1 MKKIVAICFVLL
13 VHTAI
18 YSQPTI
24 VVPTITGAIPGS
36 TVTVCIQFLNFT
48 TVSSLNLELV
58 FDPTVLD
65 FQNCTFPLQSMQ
77 GGFNVGNSD
86 DSTFYYAYFGLEP
99 IDTINGIVVCINF
112 LFMGGTSTLIP
123 LPIPGVTIIP
133 GSVSSLVAGLPESTI
148 NNQELKISPNPFPAG
163 SGELTIQAPEG
174 IYQLE
179 IFNGIGSSVMEERIT
194 IGSDGILRHP
204 GFSLKPGQYWIR
216 LRNNQNLLSSK
227 LLIY

>member
-1 MKKIVAICFVLL
+1 MNKIVAICFVLL

-58 FDPTVLD
+58 FDPTVLQY
-65 FQNCTFPLQSMQ
+65 QNFNVPLQALQ
-77 GGFNVGNSD
+77 GGFNVGNS
-86 DSTFYYAYFGLEP
+86 SNGTFNYTYFGLEP
-99 IDTINGIVVCINF
+99 IASINGIAICIDF

-123 LPIPGVTIIP
+123 LPITGVTIIP

-148 NNQELKISPNPFPAG
+148 
-163 SGELTIQAPEG
+163 
-174 IYQLE
+174 
-179 IFNGIGSSVMEERIT
+179 SS
-194 IGSDGILRHP
+194 
-204 GFSLKPGQYWIR
+204 
-216 LRNNQNLLSSK
+216 
-227 LLIY
+227 